1 MPKAWEESLNS
12 LWPSDIKWRQG
23 SRSTLAQVMA
33 CCLMAP
39 SHYLNQC
46 WLIISKVQRLS
57 SEGNFTKDASATPIT
72 QISLKDYLSKI
83 SFKSPRGQWVNINLY
98 MEKGMPL
105 TEDTVE
111 ASPIQIW
118 PSCCFF
124 VPSAARVRF
133 QNRLKSRGGCA
144 TKMLR
149 TEIIELLN
157 ASNKSTHVL
166 CIDRKLRSF
175 WVEWRSYHICR
186 CSRTYILN
194 NLIHQLHNV
203 FSLRRT
209 WRCTDS
215 RSNHWSGIQVARASC
230 QDGRATTARM
240 SLKAGTADSMHRN
253 NGEHFTKA
261 SCSKL

>member
-1 MPKAWEESLNS
+1 MCQTC
-12 LWPSDIKWRQG
+12 PSNLF
-23 SRSTLAQVMA
+23 STVD
-33 CCLMAP
+33 
-39 SHYLNQC
+39 Y
-46 WLIISKVQRLS
+46 ISS
-57 SEGNFTKDASATPIT
+57 
-72 QISLKDYLSKI
+72 
-83 SFKSPRGQWVNINLY
+83 
-98 MEKGMPL
+98 
-105 TEDTVE
+105 
-111 ASPIQIW
+111 SPIQIW

-149 TEIIELLN
+149 TETIELLN
-157 ASNKSTHVL
+157 ASNISTHML

-215 RSNHWSGIQVARASC
+215 RSNHWSGIQVARARC

-240 SLKAGTADSMHRN
+240 SLKAGTADSMHGN